1 MIIIQTAT
9 PPEFKALQ
17 LAFGAKDILIAG
29 KRKCFQAGPD
39 IFVLSGGLG
48 KSFAAASAEYAIDA
62 WSPNLVLDF
71 GAAGALVEGL
81 RAGDLVCSNS
91 VVEHDIAPLKKQSE
105 PIPAR
110 VLPGVPLFPSFRT
123 IGEDEREQQGVRVCV
138 GGIAAGEENIETVE
152 QRRALAARFNAIAVT
167 WETSA
172 IARVCGFHNV
182 PFASLRM
189 ITDVGEGELLEE
201 YKRGV
206 REHLD
211 RAAVAVVR
219 ELLPLLFK

>member
-1 MIIIQTAT
+1 MIIIQTST
-9 PPEFKALQ
+9 PPEFKAMQ
-17 LAFGAKDILIAG
+17 LAFGVKDILIAG
-29 KRKCFQAGPD
+29 KRKCIRARPD
-39 IFVLSGGLG
+39 VFVLSGGLG

-62 WSPNLVLDF
+62 WTPNLVIDF

-81 RAGDLVCSNS
+81 RAGDLVNSNS
-91 VVEHDIAPLKKQSE
+91 VVEHDIAPLKKRSD

-110 VLPGVPLFPSFRT
+110 TIADVPEFPSFKT
-123 IGEDEREQQGVRVCV
+123 IADGLRVCV

-152 QRRALAARFNAIAVT
+152 QRRDLASRFNAIAVT

-182 PFASLRM
+182 PFASVRM

-206 REHLD
+206 KEHLD

-219 ELLPLLFK
+219 ELLPLLAGDG